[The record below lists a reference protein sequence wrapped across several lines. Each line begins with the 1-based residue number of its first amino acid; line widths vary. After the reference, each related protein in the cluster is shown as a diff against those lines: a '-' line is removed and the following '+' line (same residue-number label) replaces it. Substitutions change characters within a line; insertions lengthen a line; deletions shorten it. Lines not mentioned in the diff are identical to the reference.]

1 MQIYNYGRNMRTFVC
16 RYALQTYI
24 HKASIDLF
32 LLYRSPFCRFQ
43 PFKIFDLLNNRAT
56 FTNKYMDIMHMLE
69 GNITW
74 QSYLLP
80 LLWQGK
86 IQTFIFFIHLYIRG
100 KVYSPPKVKK
110 TSSKK
115 YKLVDKLFYF
125 QDGFNARMLN
135 AEMSF

>member
-1 MQIYNYGRNMRTFVC
+1 MVVLSATVTMARKN
-16 RYALQTYI
+16 
-24 HKASIDLF
+24 IDF
-32 LLYRSPFCRFQ
+32 
-43 PFKIFDLLNNRAT
+43 
-56 FTNKYMDIMHMLE
+56 H
-69 GNITW
+69 
-74 QSYLLP
+74 
-80 LLWQGK
+80 
-86 IQTFIFFIHLYIRG
+86 FFIHLYICG